1 MTLSNRMDY
10 DRKTGI
16 VLNVSCYPERSE
28 EFIKMNKMF
37 RTAQHDIFDFLDCSI
52 PNPLAE

>member
-1 MTLSNRMDY
+1 MTLSNRLDY

-16 VLNVSCYPERSE
+16 VLNVSCYPERSK
-28 EFIKMNKMF
+28 EFIKMNEMF